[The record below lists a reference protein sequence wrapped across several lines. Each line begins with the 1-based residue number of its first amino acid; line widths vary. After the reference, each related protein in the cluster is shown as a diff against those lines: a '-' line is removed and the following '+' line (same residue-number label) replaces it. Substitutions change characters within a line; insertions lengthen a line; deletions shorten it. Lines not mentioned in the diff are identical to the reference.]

1 MAGESMR
8 EDVSLK
14 PQPEDQLLAP
24 ELADQSKE
32 PVQLTESQGKTEEKG
47 PELKPALFPKT
58 QGCQTELVEEVAGVE
73 ERAVSSVAAVVEGRR
88 TGWLRGLLR
97 LLVGFLALLL
107 VFTFLCGYEYEG
119 RVYYPITYSPLR
131 FVNVT
136 KCMHAGFIINISV
149 WGFFCS
155 ITFAWLAISEL
166 FSCMPISV
174 IRSAVLLGIS
184 RLTRT
189 KCP

>member
-14 PQPEDQLLAP
+14 PQPEDQLLAT
-24 ELADQSKE
+24 ESADQSKE
-32 PVQLTESQGKTEEKG
+32 

-73 ERAVSSVAAVVEGRR
+73 ERAVSSVAAAVVEGRR

-136 KCMHAGFIINISV
+136 QCMHAGFKVNISV
-149 WGFFCS
+149 WGFFRS

-174 IRSAVLLGIS
+174 IRSAFF
-184 RLTRT
+184 
-189 KCP
+189 

>member
-1 MAGESMR
+1 MNKISTTCILYYYICSFLNYQFLLYLSLTLLYLRDLLLMAGESMR

-14 PQPEDQLLAP
+14 PQSDDQLLAP
-24 ELADQSKE
+24 ELAAQSKE
-32 PVQLTESQGKTEEKG
+32 QVQLTESQVQTEEG
-47 PELKPALFPKT
+47 TELKPALFPKT
-58 QGCQTELVEEVAGVE
+58 QGCQTELVEEVAGKE
-73 ERAVSSVAAVVEGRR
+73 ERAVRSVAVEGRK

-136 KCMHAGFIINISV
+136 QCMHAGGKS
-149 WGFFCS
+149 
-155 ITFAWLAISEL
+155 
-166 FSCMPISV
+166 
-174 IRSAVLLGIS
+174 
-184 RLTRT
+184 
-189 KCP
+189 